1 MEIEPL
7 LKKLSAKSSFS
18 REDIFHVLQEEKTD
32 ADPSSFS
39 WRLFDLLK
47 GEKLY
52 KTGRD
57 AYSIAK
63 PTLSVYKPFYSKEAI
78 QVSILLSKRYPNVSF
93 TMFESVLLNEWLNHL
108 IAQNTIF
115 VQVEKDVSGVVFDF
129 LRDEYDKAVLYKP
142 TLKDFE
148 RYWQRDCIVVLDLV
162 SQAPMFKESP
172 HEITLEKLL
181 VDIIAEKSIFMTYS
195 PGDLPLLFDEVSRVY
210 QIDKKRLFR
219 YAGRRNALEK
229 ISKYIGG

>member
-1 MEIEPL
+1 METEPL

-18 REDIFHVLQEEKTD
+18 REDIFHAFQEEKAGMD
-32 ADPSSFS
+32 VSSFS

-47 GEKLY
+47 EGKLY

-57 AYSIAK
+57 SYSLAK
-63 PTLSVYKPFYSKEAI
+63 PTLSSYKPFYSKEAI
-78 QVSILLSKRYPNVSF
+78 QVSGLLSKRYPSVSF
-93 TMFESVLLNEWLNHL
+93 TMLESALLNEWLNHL

-115 VQVEKDVSGVVFDF
+115 VQTERDVSGLVFDF
-129 LRDEYDKAVLYKP
+129 LRDEYGKVVLYKP
-142 TLKDFE
+142 SLKDFE

-162 SQAPMFKESP
+162 SQAPLSKEAP

-181 VDIIAEKSIFMTYS
+181 VDIIAEKAISMTYS
-195 PGDLPLLFDEVSRVY
+195 PGDLPLLFDEVTRVY
-210 QIDKKRLFR
+210 SIDKKRLFR
-219 YAGRRNALEK
+219 YAGRRNALAK